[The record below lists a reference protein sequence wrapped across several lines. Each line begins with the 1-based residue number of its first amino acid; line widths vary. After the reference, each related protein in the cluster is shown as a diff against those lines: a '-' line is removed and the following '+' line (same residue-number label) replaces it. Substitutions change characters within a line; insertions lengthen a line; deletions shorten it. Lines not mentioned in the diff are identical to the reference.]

1 MYTTGTIIEYRGHQG
16 PVKFACEY
24 AVTFT
29 ISNTNDKM
37 REVNMVIYNH
47 SFDQITLP
55 DSK

>member
-1 MYTTGTIIEYRGHQG
+1 MFTTGTIIEYQGHTG
-16 PVKFACEY
+16 PIKFECEY
-24 AVTFT
+24 AICFT
-29 ISNTNDKM
+29 IGQSSDRM